1 MTITLELAP
10 DSEAYLRAK
19 AEREGQGTEVVAHA
33 LLMQAIRSGA
43 QSQQG
48 ILLQD
53 YEIDAAQA
61 AELRDS
67 LASFA
72 GEWNQPG
79 MDIYDDYD
87 AAKALI
93 HLT

>member
-1 MTITLELAP
+1 MTITLNLAP
-10 DSEAYLRAK
+10 KSEAYLRAK
-19 AEREGQGTEVVAHA
+19 AAREGQGAEVVAHA

-53 YEIDAAQA
+53 YGIDAVQA